1 MEMALTVE
9 EIYSH
14 ALLLPDDSKESLAE
28 RLVAYL
34 ETHVDPEVER
44 THIAE
49 AKQRRDEIRSGQ
61 ILPVDGE
68 SVMAK
73 ARQIVTQ

>member
-1 MEMALTVE
+1 MALTVE

-14 ALLLPDDSKESLAE
+14 ALLLPDVSKESLAE

-44 THIAE
+44 AHIAE
-49 AKQRRDEIRSGQ
+49 AKQRRDEIRSGLV
-61 ILPVDGE
+61 LPVDGE
-68 SVMAK
+68 SVVAK
-73 ARQIVTQ
+73 ARQIVTR